1 MHVVPSQPAPE
12 LCSVSHWFRQPPQW
26 AVDVSGVS
34 QPFESGG
41 VVSQSAQPAAHAL

>member
-1 MHVVPSQPAPE
+1 MQVVPSQPAPV
-12 LCSVSHWFRQPPQW
+12 LCRLSHWFRQPPQCE
-26 AVDVSGVS
+26 VDVSAVS